1 MNVFW
6 AAVVNVTNVELFK
19 ARLNR
24 FWMNQDVKYD
34 LTADLTGTGD
44 RSEYEKYVKHRFYIV
59 CHVDTDK
66 EEFYICIR

>member
-1 MNVFW
+1 
-6 AAVVNVTNVELFK
+6 
-19 ARLNR
+19 
-24 FWMNQDVKYD
+24 MNQDVKYD